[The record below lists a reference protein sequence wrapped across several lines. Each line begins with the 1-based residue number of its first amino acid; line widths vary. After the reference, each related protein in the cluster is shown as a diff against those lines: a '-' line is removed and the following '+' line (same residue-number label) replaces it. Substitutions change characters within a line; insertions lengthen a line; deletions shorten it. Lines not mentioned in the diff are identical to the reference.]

1 MAGIVSYGAYI
12 PMYRLSR
19 AILGQVW
26 GGGGKGEKAICNCD
40 EDSITMAVEAG
51 ADCLKGTDRKSV
63 DAVYFASTTAPFKEK
78 QSASFVAA
86 ALDLRED
93 IIASDFGNS
102 MRSGTLALRAA
113 LDAVK
118 AGSAKKA
125 LVVVA
130 DCRLPA
136 PNTALEGALG
146 DGAAALLIGNSDI
159 AVEVEA
165 SAYTSSEFLDLWRL
179 ETDRF
184 PRQWEER
191 FILDEGY
198 EAHMKKAFAS
208 FFKANKLTAKDFT
221 KAAFYG
227 PNARSHQAVATA
239 VGIDTKTQLQAPLF
253 DTVGHTG
260 AAMALMTLVAALE
273 EAKPGDRILFGNYGD
288 GTDVSALKATQAIE
302 KIRDRRGIKRHL
314 ASKVMLE
321 NYGKYLTFRNLI
333 VSDDGPSWQTAPP
346 MTRPRTALTAMWRD
360 RNWVYRCHGHHCKKC
375 GKTQFPLQKRCMY
388 CQAEEKYLEEVPL
401 SDRKGVLFTYSMD
414 ERTAVID
421 PPNILAA
428 VNLEGEVRIFSQV
441 TDRDVKNIKVGM
453 PMEMTFR
460 RIHDALGV
468 HNYFWKCRPA
478 RD

>member
-19 AILGQVW
+19 AVLGQVW

-40 EDSITMAVEAG
+40 EDSITMAVEA
-51 ADCLKGTDRKSV
+51 ARDCLKGTDRQTV
-63 DAVYFASTTAPFKEK
+63 DALYFASTTAPFKEK

-86 ALDLRED
+86 ALDLPEGV
-93 IIASDFGNS
+93 ATSDFGNS
-102 MRSGTLALRAA
+102 LRAGTLALRSA

-118 AGSAKKA
+118 AGSARKA

-136 PNTALEGALG
+136 PNTAGEGALG
-146 DGAAALLIGNSDI
+146 DGAAALLIGATDV
-159 AVEVEA
+159 AVEFEA
-165 SAYTSSEFLDLWRL
+165 SAYTYSEFLDVWRL

-184 PRQWEER
+184 QRQWEER
-191 FILDEGY
+191 FIQDEGY
-198 EAHMKKAFAS
+198 VSHMKKAITAFL
-208 FFKANKLTAKDFT
+208 KANKLAAKDFT
-221 KAAFYG
+221 RAAIYG

-239 VGIDTKTQLQAPLF
+239 VGIDAKTQLEAPLY
-253 DTVGHTG
+253 DSVGHTG
-260 AAMALMTLVAALE
+260 AALALMVLVQALE
-273 EAKPGDRILFGNYGD
+273 DARPGDRVLFGNWGD
-288 GTDVSALKATQAIE
+288 GTDVHSLKVTPAIE
-302 KIRDRRGIKRHL
+302 KIKDRRAIKRHL

-321 NYGKYLTFRNLI
+321 NYGKYLTFRNLV
-333 VSDDGPSWQTAPP
+333 VSDDGAAWQTAPP

-360 RNWVYRCHGHHCKKC
+360 RNWVYRCHGHHCTKC

-388 CQAEEKYLEEVPL
+388 CQAEEKFLEEVPL

-414 ERTAVID
+414 ERTAVTD
-421 PPNILAA
+421 PPNILGA

-441 TDRDVKNIKVGM
+441 TDRDVKSIKVGM

>member
-40 EDSITMAVEAG
+40 EDSITMAVEA
-51 ADCLKGTDRKSV
+51 AVDCLKGTDRKSV

-78 QSASFVAA
+78 QSASIVAA

-93 IIASDFGNS
+93 IVASDFANS
-102 MRSGTLALRAA
+102 LRCGTVAMKAA

-118 AGSAKKA
+118 AGSAKSVL
-125 LVVVA
+125 LVIA

-136 PNTALEGALG
+136 PNSAYEPLFG
-146 DGAAALLIGNSDI
+146 DGAAAFLIGASDVVAEI
-159 AVEVEA
+159 EA
-165 SAYTSSEFLDLWRL
+165 SYHLTSEFIDVWRL
-179 ETDRF
+179 ETDRL
-184 PRQWEER
+184 PRSWEER

-198 EAHMKKAFAS
+198 EAHMKKAFSA
-208 FFKANKLTAKDFT
+208 FLKARNVKGKDFT
-221 KAAFYG
+221 KAAFYA
-227 PNARSHQAVATA
+227 PNARSHQAV
-239 VGIDTKTQLQAPLF
+239 VKMLGLDPKTQVEEPLF
-253 DTVGHTG
+253 DSVGNTG
-260 AAMALMTLVAALE
+260 AALAPMTLVAALE
-273 EAKPGDRILFGNYGD
+273 GAKPGDKILLGNYGD
-288 GTDVSALKATQAIE
+288 GADAHALLVTE
-302 KIRDRRGIKRHL
+302 KIAKVKERRGIKTYL
-314 ASKVMLE
+314 KSKVMLE
-321 NYGKYLTFRNLI
+321 NYGKYLTFRDLM
-333 VSDDGPSWQTAPP
+333 PSEQTP
-346 MTRPRTALTAMWRD
+346 MTRPRTSLTAMWRD
-360 RNWVYRCHGHHCKKC
+360 RNWVYRCHGHHCQKC

-388 CQAEEKYLEEVPL
+388 CQAEEKFLEEVPL
-401 SDRKGVLFTYSMD
+401 ADRKGVLFTYSMD

-428 VNLEGEVRIFSQV
+428 VNLEGEVRIFSQM
-441 TDRDVKNIKVGM
+441 TDRDVKHIRVGM

>member
-51 ADCLKGTDRKSV
+51 TDCLKGTDKKSV
-63 DAVYFASTTAPFKEK
+63 DALYFASTTAPFKEK

-93 IIASDFGNS
+93 VAASDFGNS
-102 MRSGTLALRAA
+102 LRAGTLALRAA

-118 AGSAKKA
+118 AGSAKKV

-136 PNTALEGALG
+136 PNSAGEGALG
-146 DGAAALLIGNSDI
+146 DGAAALLIGATDI
-159 AVEVEA
+159 AVEFEA
-165 SAYTSSEFLDLWRL
+165 SAYTYSEFLDVWRL

-184 PRQWEER
+184 QRQWEER

-198 EAHMKKAFAS
+198 EAHMRKAFAA
-208 FFKANKLTAKDFT
+208 FLKANKVTAKDFT
-221 KAAFYG
+221 KAAFYA
-227 PNARSHQAVATA
+227 PNARSHQTVATA
-239 VGIDTKTQLQAPLF
+239 LGVDPKTQLEVPLF
-253 DTVGHTG
+253 DSVGHTG
-260 AAMALMTLVAALE
+260 AALALMTLVQALE
-273 EAKPGDRILFGNYGD
+273 NAKPGDKILFGNYGD
-288 GTDVSALKATQAIE
+288 GTDVHSLKVTQAIE
-302 KIRDRRGIKRHL
+302 KIKDRRAIKRHL

-321 NYGKYLTFRNLI
+321 NYGKYVTFRGLMEFE
-333 VSDDGPSWQTAPP
+333 QTPQ
-346 MTRPRTALTAMWRD
+346 TRTRTALTAMWRD
-360 RNWVYRCHGHHCKKC
+360 RNWVYRCHGHHCTKC
-375 GKTQFPLQKRCMY
+375 DKTQFPLQKRCMY

-421 PPNILAA
+421 PPNILGAI
-428 VNLEGEVRIFSQV
+428 NLDGGVRIFSQV
-441 TDRDVKNIKVGM
+441 TDRDVKTVKVGM